1 MSGCPIGQRDIVASG
16 QKEVKLRGANGSKFR

>member
-16 QKEVKLRGANGSKFR
+16 QKEVKLRGANGFDLL